1 MGVQARHEA
10 GVAPAR
16 TVRHDLSVGLLA
28 ADADADTEF
37 SAISRRRARIGVVL
51 GLLFL
56 AGPVSDLLDSSLG
69 TAHLAALLIG
79 LCVFVALYLSLLPP
93 SPWLERRG
101 PGATLLALGL
111 LIVIAIALL
120 LGGAPTSFA
129 ALFVYFVA
137 AAGMRLPP
145 RAAVAVTLLTALGAG
160 SAGWVHGD
168 SRSAVAATVLTIL
181 SIGVLMTAF
190 GRIARA
196 NHELRATREELARL
210 AVSEE
215 RLRIAR
221 DLHDLLGHS
230 LSVIALKSELARK
243 LVEREPTR
251 AAAELDDIQSVTRT
265 ALAEVRDAVQ
275 GYRRLALAEAL
286 ESAQIA
292 LAAAGIDC
300 ALADADVALPADV
313 DAVLAWAVREGTTNV
328 IRHSGALHCAI
339 RVRADSEQAAVEIE
353 DDGSAASATGRGS
366 GLNGLRERAHRVR
379 GELEAGSLPGGGF
392 RLRLTVP
399 LAGA

>member
-1 MGVQARHEA
+1 MRTGAIRDVHNRLSALFGHDLRMRPLELSDAPAMNVAQARV
-10 GVAPAR
+10 GV
-16 TVRHDLSVGLLA
+16 L
-28 ADADADTEF
+28 
-37 SAISRRRARIGVVL
+37 L

-56 AGPVSDLLDSSLG
+56 TGPLLDLLNGSLG
-69 TAHLAALLIG
+69 AAHKAALVLG
-79 LCVFVALYLSLLPP
+79 LGVFVALYLSLLPP
-93 SPWLERRG
+93 SAWLSRLG
-101 PGATLLALGL
+101 PEATMVALGL
-111 LIVIAIALL
+111 LPVIAIVLL
-120 LGGAPTSFA
+120 LAGAPSSFA

-137 AAGMRLPP
+137 AAGLRLPP
-145 RAAVAVTLLTALGAG
+145 RVGVAVTLLTGLGAG
-160 SAGWVHGD
+160 IAGWLHGD
-168 SRSAVAATVLTIL
+168 SRGAVAATVLTIV

-196 NHELRATREELARL
+196 NRELRTTREELARL

-243 LVEREPTR
+243 LLEREPKR

-265 ALAEVRDAVQ
+265 ALAEVREAVQ

-286 ESAQIA
+286 ESAQAA

-300 ALADADVALPADV
+300 ELADADVALPADV
-313 DAVLAWAVREGTTNV
+313 DSVLAWAVREGTTNV

-339 RVRADSEQAAVEIE
+339 RVRADADRAAVEIE
-353 DDGSAASATGRGS
+353 DDGSAARSTERGS
-366 GLNGLRERAHRVR
+366 GLNGLRERAQRLR
-379 GELEAGSLPGGGF
+379 GELDAGTLPEGGF

-399 LAGA
+399 LAGT

>member
-1 MGVQARHEA
+1 MRLL
-10 GVAPAR
+10 
-16 TVRHDLSVGLLA
+16 DLDPRSDFDGP
-28 ADADADTEF
+28 
-37 SAISRRRARIGVVL
+37 SIRRARFGVLL

-56 AGPVSDLLDSSLG
+56 AGPLADLAHGSYG
-69 TAHLAALLIG
+69 PAHLAALLLG
-79 LCVFVALYLSLLPP
+79 LAVFVALYLSLLPP
-93 SPWLERRG
+93 SGWLTRLG
-101 PGATLLALGL
+101 PTAALLALAL
-111 LIVIAIALL
+111 LPVIAVVLL
-120 LGGAPTSFA
+120 LAGGPTSFA

-137 AAGMRLPP
+137 AAGMRMPE
-145 RAAVAVTLLTALGAG
+145 RAAVVVTLLTAFGVGVAG
-160 SAGWVHGD
+160 LVHGD
-168 SRSAVAATVLTIL
+168 SHSAVAATVLTIV

-196 NHELRATREELARL
+196 NRELRATRKELARL

-243 LVEREPTR
+243 LVEREPSQ
-251 AAAELDDIQSVTRT
+251 AAAELDDIQSVSRT
-265 ALAEVRDAVQ
+265 ALAEVREAVQ

-286 ESAQIA
+286 ESARAA

-300 ALADADVALPADV
+300 ELAETDVPLPADV

-339 RVRADSEQAAVEIE
+339 RVDADGDRAAVEIE
-353 DDGSAASATGRGS
+353 DDGNASRSIGRGS
-366 GLNGLRERAHRVR
+366 GLNGLRERAQRVR
-379 GELEAGSLPGGGF
+379 GELEAGALPEGGF

-399 LAGA
+399 LVGT

>member
-1 MGVQARHEA
+1 M
-10 GVAPAR
+10 
-16 TVRHDLSVGLLA
+16 RHDLDVNLLVDEPWDLRA
-28 ADADADTEF
+28 G
-37 SAISRRRARIGVVL
+37 RRTRARIGVLL

-56 AGPVSDLLDSSLG
+56 TGPIVDLSRQSLG
-69 TAHLAALLIG
+69 AAHTAFLLFG
-79 LCVFVALYLSLLPP
+79 LGVFVALYLSLLPP
-93 SPWLERRG
+93 SAWVTRLG
-101 PGATLLALGL
+101 PKAALLVLALLPAIAIVLLA
-111 LIVIAIALL
+111 A
-120 LGGAPTSFA
+120 GAPTSFG

-137 AAGMRLPP
+137 AAGLRLPA
-145 RAAVAVTLLTALGAG
+145 RAAIVVTLVTALAVGVAG
-160 SAGWVHGD
+160 SIHGD
-168 SRSAVAATVLTIL
+168 SGSAVAATVLTIV

-196 NHELRATREELARL
+196 NRELHATREELARL

-243 LVEREPTR
+243 LLERDPKR
-251 AAAELDDIQSVTRT
+251 AAAELDDIQSVSRT
-265 ALAEVRDAVQ
+265 ALTEVRDAVQ

-286 ESAQIA
+286 ETAEAA
-292 LAAAGIDC
+292 LTAAGIDC
-300 ALADADVALPADV
+300 DLTDADVALPADV

-339 RVRADSEQAAVEIE
+339 RVVTDAERAAVEIE
-353 DDGSAASATGRGS
+353 DDGHGRPSTDRGS
-366 GLNGLRERAHRVR
+366 GLSGLRERARRLR
-379 GELEAGSLPGGGF
+379 GELEAGVAPGGGF

-399 LAGA
+399 LASP

>member
-1 MGVQARHEA
+1 MR
-10 GVAPAR
+10 
-16 TVRHDLSVGLLA
+16 LLDVEEGSDFRA
-28 ADADADTEF
+28 LRA
-37 SAISRRRARIGVVL
+37 SRARLGVLL

-56 AGPVSDLLDSSLG
+56 AGPLSDLFDESLPAARVAAQLLG
-69 TAHLAALLIG
+69 LA
-79 LCVFVALYLSLLPP
+79 VFVALYLSLLPP
-93 SPWLERRG
+93 AAWLSRLG
-101 PGATLLALGL
+101 PEASLLALGL
-111 LIVIAIALL
+111 LPVIAIVLL
-120 LGGAPTSFA
+120 ATGAPTSFA

-145 RAAVAVTLLTALGAG
+145 RTGVVVTLLTALGVG
-160 SAGWVHGD
+160 TAGWAHGD
-168 SRSAVAATVLTIL
+168 GRSAIAATVLTIV

-196 NHELRATREELARL
+196 NRELRATREELARV

-243 LVEREPTR
+243 LVQPDPLR
-251 AAAELDDIQSVTRT
+251 ATAELDDIQSVSRT
-265 ALAEVRDAVQ
+265 ALAEVREAVQ
-275 GYRRLALAEAL
+275 GYRRLALADAL
-286 ESAQIA
+286 ETA
-292 LAAAGIDC
+292 LAAFEAAGIDC
-300 ALADADVALPADV
+300 KLTDVDVALPADV

-339 RVRADSEQAAVEIE
+339 RVRADENRAAVEIE
-353 DDGSAASATGRGS
+353 DDGTAASSVGRGN
-366 GLNGLRERAHRVR
+366 GLNGLRERAQRVR
-379 GELEAGSLPGGGF
+379 GELEAGGLPGGGF

-399 LAGA
+399 LAGT